1 MSMFAEKASQSGRGK
16 SLSSQAADRMRRRR
30 DMAFIRYGSSSEQTK
45 QNPARTRE
53 HAKRIAMQIND
64 VSSPMSIQSTSTFAD
79 FGSAFANFS
88 QPKTTATSRRNFF
101 ADTADPFHNL
111 CDDSFHSA
119 SSSSFFGDDAF
130 GNASGDPFP
139 SNMRTPQKNTTA
151 RQNTPSIQEEVEYK
165 FDAFGTNWPSKK
177 ESPSFT
183 TLPANS
189 SMQAK
194 FAHNNTAQST
204 PERSPVESGG
214 AAARRRMRTQMR
226 STRQPEDSSS
236 SMEMSPQTLRHA
248 RKPTDRVSNYSVQHR
263 HTYTSAN
270 RSVNSSESGS
280 DVFDNRQTNGG
291 FTFDAF
297 GLDAEQINQEVSDAI
312 NDLAI
317 SEHSFF
323 DNSHGWDSPSRSST
337 PNPSEDGFADIR
349 VNNYHSHAIHVRHS
363 PTSTERSSLTDDLA
377 ENPSVN
383 LFKEKAGFH
392 RSPGKNYPNIRPDH
406 SGEGEG
412 FRGRLQRQFTAQRA
426 NKSTLPQFNQSMKRT
441 TVSMHAVEDMRGSK
455 SVSSPR
461 SNQDVEFY
469 DSDERASEA
478 SEEINPLSDAGVAP
492 HLVTINKFDTR
503 KKDAIS
509 DNLTESTSA
518 TTLEEKKDD
527 EQIRQAQ
534 TSRTEHTEGVRWE
547 ENQPKGSNQ
556 TGQMYI
562 NHGASN
568 RPYANLR
575 RSPSPPKKT
584 WPPSSQSDHGSPRR
598 PHYDNHQNSVG
609 PSSYDRSENYSQG
622 NSMEESSAKPSWMIE
637 RERIFSSREKV
648 SNFTQHTERN
658 NQGTTRSEGG
668 VSATHSHL
676 QSVLSRIGNPP
687 LSNSNS
693 EVSASPPAF
702 LGVQLKMALNE
713 TTPDDNSSEV
723 NPEGLEERAETIDR
737 VQHQEERKMTYAERR
752 KLEVEQAKQQAA
764 KMAEEASNSRENSG
778 KMSYK
783 EKRELELRKQ
793 QQDDARREDI
803 QSKEMDVEALIKKR
817 IAANRKSLKTNDH
830 DKSAISVP
838 NYRDVL
844 KPTTNNGHKNDN
856 SLKLTDDMKH
866 QSNSTEHSPPRLV
879 HQPHNERIPL
889 SRGADGQSKP
899 SGFSPSRTMESDD
912 QGFGTSGTSNYSS
925 EIQVALSSSPAR
937 NKLQIDTESSPT
949 RKTNLVIETESSIK
963 RSKEEPNAALS
974 HMLMLQQLQQ
984 RGLSSNSEASPTR
997 PSSQTNGRGESG
1009 EDQTRNNK
1017 AHTPKATMMML
1028 NAFLAGKESVASPR
1042 SAVPE
1047 EVPDEVKNPVQPP
1060 TLNGLPALKDD
1071 PQYTR
1076 FFKMLKLGMPMEVVK
1091 HAMTRE
1097 GLDPSVMDGDHN
1109 KPAGIPLKLDPT
1121 YSKYFRMLSIGLP
1134 MEAVKH
1140 AMARDGL
1147 DPSVMD
1153 QDHDLPVTAV
1163 QKPAKD
1169 VEKEQDSHRRAR
1181 LHWNPL
1187 RKVTRNSLWAKIDQ
1201 EDNIQIDIDEKEFQE
1216 LFQVEKI
1223 AETAAKTTK
1232 QENVKR
1238 SATVRVIDP
1247 KRANNGG
1254 IVLARLKM
1262 SHDEMADAVDRID
1275 EYAMNAEQI
1284 ENMIEYLPTKNERKA
1299 LETYMLEGGQDAA
1312 EKFDGLCE
1320 CEKFMVSMMTVKHA
1334 KRKVRALLFKL
1345 QFETFVRD
1353 IQKEAFLVEAAC
1365 DELTNSV
1372 RLRQL
1377 LGIILEF
1384 GNRLNTAGSGSYQKA
1399 GAFTIDS
1406 LLKLKQ
1412 AKAFDKKTTFLEYVI
1427 RIVNRNNELLLRF
1440 EDDIPTVFKADK
1452 VSWEQ
1457 CVGDLE
1463 EVENQ
1468 LENVRRMALY
1478 QARHT
1483 HAYGLKK
1490 KSTKDDDESLS
1501 DAEEE
1506 FSLEEEVEALKST
1519 QVGMFTLSAIKYI
1532 SALRDKIEETK
1543 FKFSSLL
1550 EYFGEENKNKQ
1561 PHEIFSTF
1569 VKFCRDFEQAKEH
1582 VFSEEKKKQREERKR
1597 QANRVGAPQ
1606 ERKPPAFYQGHA
1618 QSTNH
1623 TSTPMKSSPPR
1634 NPSSMVRASD
1644 HQPSVSQAMAYSSA
1658 RTVEVS
1664 PQRPQHYGRSDRYRE
1679 PQYTESREYNH
1690 LSHQESYQQ
1699 QDSPAN
1705 SYETESSP
1713 YPNETL
1719 PPESPPAI
1727 EPSLSQHSN
1736 SSSHMA
1742 AMRAKARMRRQRN
1755 AKR

>member
-1 MSMFAEKASQSGRGK
+1 MFADNKSQSNRGK

-30 DMAFIRYGSSSEQTK
+30 DMAFLRYGSSEQ
-45 QNPARTRE
+45 QNPARSRE
-53 HAKRIAMQIND
+53 HAKRIAMKIND

-79 FGSAFANFS
+79 FGSAFANFN
-88 QPKTTATSRRNFF
+88 QPERSTTATSRRDFF
-101 ADTADPFHNL
+101 ADTPDPFH

-119 SSSSFFGDDAF
+119 SSSSFFGDDGF
-130 GNASGDPFP
+130 GNASVDPFP
-139 SNMRTPQKNTTA
+139 STKRTPQKNTTA
-151 RQNTPSIQEEVEYK
+151 RQNTPLIREEEVEL
-165 FDAFGTNWPSKK
+165 DAFGTHWPSN
-177 ESPSFT
+177 ESSPSFT

-194 FAHNNTAQST
+194 FAHYNAQST
-204 PERSPVESGG
+204 PERVESGG

-226 STRQPEDSSS
+226 SKEDS
-236 SMEMSPQTLRHA
+236 MEENSPLRHA

-263 HTYTSAN
+263 HSYTSAN
-270 RSVNSSESGS
+270 RSVNSSESS
-280 DVFDNRQTNGG
+280 DVFDNKQTNGG

-323 DNSHGWDSPSRSST
+323 DNGWDSPVPSRSST
-337 PNPSEDGFADIR
+337 PNPSEDGFAEIR
-349 VNNYHSHAIHVRHS
+349 VNNYHSHPIHVRHS
-363 PTSTERSSLTDDLA
+363 PTSTERSSLTDDLV
-377 ENPSVN
+377 EQPSVN

-392 RSPGKNYPNIRPDH
+392 RSPSHPRPD
-406 SGEGEG
+406 GEGEG

-426 NKSTLPQFNQSMKRT
+426 NKSPQYINQSTKRT
-441 TVSMHAVEDMRGSK
+441 TFSMHAVEDTRGTK
-455 SVSSPR
+455 TVSSPR
-461 SNQDVEFY
+461 SNPDVEFY

-478 SEEINPLSDAGVAP
+478 SEHSENPLSDVGVAP
-492 HLVTINKFDTR
+492 HLTAMNKFDVR
-503 KKDAIS
+503 KKDAIP

-534 TSRTEHTEGVRWE
+534 TSNAEHTDGVRWQE
-547 ENQPKGSNQ
+547 SQSDRSNS
-556 TGQMYI
+556 TSRMHMSA
-562 NHGASN
+562 NN

-584 WPPSSQSDHGSPRR
+584 WPPSTQSNHVSPNRQ
-598 PHYDNHQNSVG
+598 HYDNHQNSVE
-609 PSSYDRSENYSQG
+609 PTRYDRSEKISQD
-622 NSMEESSAKPSWMIE
+622 NSIEETSSKPSWMIE
-637 RERIFSSREKV
+637 RERIYSSREKP
-648 SNFTQHTERN
+648 SNIAQHTERN
-658 NQGTTRSEGG
+658 GQGTTRSEGG
-668 VSATHSHL
+668 VSATRSHL
-676 QSVLSRIGNPP
+676 QSVLSRISSPST
-687 LSNSNS
+687 SNSIS
-693 EVSASPPAF
+693 EVGASPPAF
-702 LGVQLKMALNE
+702 LGVQLKMALSD
-713 TTPDDNSSEV
+713 TTPDDNPSEV
-723 NPEGLEERAETIDR
+723 VHGRLDEHAEATDH

-752 KLEVEQAKQQAA
+752 KIEIEQAKHQAA
-764 KMAEEASNSRENSG
+764 KMAEEASNSRENSE

-783 EKRELELRKQ
+783 ERRELELRKQ
-793 QQDDARREDI
+793 QQDDARKEDS
-803 QSKEMDVEALIKKR
+803 QSKEMDVAALIKKR
-817 IAANRKSLKTNDH
+817 IAANRKRLKIDDQ
-830 DKSAISVP
+830 DKSTTSVP

-844 KPTTNNGHKNDN
+844 KPTMNNGRKNDN
-856 SLKLTDDMKH
+856 SSKRTDDVKH
-866 QSNSTEHSPPRLV
+866 QFQLTEHSPARLM
-879 HQPHNERIPL
+879 HQPQNESNPL

-899 SGFSPSRTMESDD
+899 SGFLPSRAMESDG
-912 QGFGTSGTSNYSS
+912 QGFGTSGTSNHSS
-925 EIQVALSSSPAR
+925 EIQVTPSSSPAR
-937 NKLQIDTESSPT
+937 NKLQIDTESSPS

-997 PSSQTNGRGESG
+997 PSCQTNGRAENG
-1009 EDQTRNNK
+1009 EDPSRNNK

-1042 SAVPE
+1042 GAMPE
-1047 EVPDEVKNPVQPP
+1047 EVLDEAQNPVQPP

-1153 QDHDLPVTAV
+1153 QDHDLPVNAV

-1216 LFQVEKI
+1216 LFQVEKT

-1457 CVGDLE
+1457 CIGDLE

-1490 KSTKDDDESLS
+1490 KNTKDDDESLS

-1597 QANRVGAPQ
+1597 QANRAGAPQ
-1606 ERKPPAFYQGHA
+1606 EGKPPSYNQKQA
-1618 QSTNH
+1618 QTGKQRN
-1623 TSTPMKSSPPR
+1623 TPMKSSPPR

-1658 RTVEVS
+1658 RTVEIS
-1664 PQRPQHYGRSDRYRE
+1664 PQRPQHYGRSAGYME
-1679 PQYTESREYNH
+1679 PQYTDSREEARRQQHVMY
-1690 LSHQESYQQ
+1690 SHQPSHHESYSYQQ

-1705 SYETESSP
+1705 SYETEGSP
-1713 YPNETL
+1713 YPNDTL